1 MNGAPV
7 LCDLRAVQSPDH
19 RGRGIGRWSYEL
31 ACALER
37 VRPDLV
43 AAYLLDPGWPPPG
56 AVDELLASGK
66 LAYLGTPHADEAAA
80 GARAWLC
87 CSPFELDRTLG
98 EVRPELVDRCGL
110 AYAAIAYDLIP
121 LRHPEE
127 YLRHPAQ
134 RRRYGAR
141 LEVLRT
147 ADAVLAI
154 SRLAGADVRRLLN
167 VAPERCHVVGTGVSR
182 RFVPPGSRDDALA
195 TLRAAMPE
203 LRERFVLYPAGND
216 GRKNIEGLI
225 AAFAK
230 LPEPVLRRHQ
240 LVVVG
245 DLPPLTANHY
255 RHLAREAGVE
265 DRLLLTG
272 FVPDERLVELY
283 QATDLFVFPSLAEGY
298 GLPVAEALACGAVAA
313 VSDRPPFDELVP
325 AARAR
330 FDPADPRDMA
340 ATIARCLTDEALRH
354 CVLEDA
360 AGALASWDEVAER
373 VAAVLDRL
381 ATARPRPW
389 RPRAVRRIAVVSPLP
404 PVPSG
409 VAGYSAKLVEAMR
422 AAIEAGTAPGWAAGT
437 TEIDCFADGLG
448 RQGPA
453 APVDGVA
460 PRPAGAFEAVDHL
473 SGGYDRVLYV
483 IGNSEFHSRALA
495 ALRRRKGVV
504 LCHDVRLSGLLALS
518 QDLPGAVPGGLRGA
532 VARAYPQLPAHL
544 ASNGWIDEA
553 DRDRYGLL
561 LTREVLAHTDRLLV
575 TSEAARSLAEL
586 DAGPELAGR
595 IGVVPFAMARL
606 SESELRTVERARRAA
621 AERRAGGG
629 PFTVACFGLVD
640 PSKRPHLLVEALALL
655 VRDGVGV
662 RLRLVG
668 PVATKLAAELAGLAA
683 SRGVG
688 DRVEVTNEVS
698 WDEYLRLLGETDL
711 AVQLRSRVFGEASG
725 TVSEACSAGVATV
738 VSDLGWMHELPDG
751 AVRKVA
757 RDCGAA
763 ELAAALS
770 ALLADEAA
778 RARLGAAATA
788 YANERTFDLAAR
800 AVLAELAP

>member
-1 MNGAPV
+1 MTGAPV

-56 AVDELLASGK
+56 AVEGLLASGK
-66 LAYLGTPHADEAAA
+66 LAYLGTPRAEEAVAH
-80 GARAWLC
+80 ARAYLC

-98 EVRPELVDRCGL
+98 DVRPELVDRRGL

-154 SRLAGADVRRLLN
+154 SKLAGADVRRFLE

-182 RFVPPGSRDDALA
+182 RFVPPVSREHALGA
-195 TLRAAMPE
+195 LRSAMPE
-203 LRERFVLYPAGND
+203 LRESFVLYPGGND

-225 AAFAK
+225 AAFAE

-272 FVPDERLVELY
+272 FVSDERLVELY
-283 QATDLFVFPSLAEGY
+283 QAAELFIFPSLAEGY
-298 GLPVAEALACGAVAA
+298 GLPVAEALACGSVAA
-313 VSDRPPFDELVP
+313 VSDRAPFDELVP
-325 AARAR
+325 EAKAR
-330 FDPADPRDMA
+330 FYPADPRDMA
-340 ATIARCLTDEALRH
+340 ATIERCLTDEGLRRR
-354 CVLEDA
+354 VVEDA
-360 AGALASWDEVAER
+360 KGALCSWDEVAER
-373 VAAVLDRL
+373 VAAVLERL
-381 ATARPRPW
+381 AAARPRPW
-389 RPRAVRRIAVVSPLP
+389 RPRAVRRIAVVSPFP

-422 AAIEAGTAPGWAAGT
+422 AAIEAGAAPGWAAGS

-448 RQGPA
+448 RGN
-453 APVDGVA
+453 PVDPVGGIV

-473 SGGYDRVLYV
+473 SGSYDRVLYV

-495 ALRRRKGVV
+495 SIRRRRGAV

-518 QDLPGAVPGGLRGA
+518 QDLPGAVPGGLREA

-544 ASNGWIDEA
+544 GSNGWIGEA

-606 SESELRTVERARRAA
+606 SESELRIVERARSAA
-621 AERRAGGG
+621 AEHRAGGG
-629 PFTVACFGLVD
+629 PYTLASFGLVD

-655 VRDGVGV
+655 VRDGVEV

-668 PVATKLAAELAGLAA
+668 PVATSLAAELVALATA
-683 SRGVG
+683 RGVG
-688 DRVEVTNEVS
+688 ERVEVTNEVP
-698 WDEYLRLLGETDL
+698 WEAYLRLLGETDV
-711 AVQLRSRVFGEASG
+711 AVQLRSRAFGEASG

-751 AVRKVA
+751 AVRKVPP
-757 RDCGAA
+757 DCGAP
-763 ELAAALS
+763 ELACALA
-770 ALLADEAA
+770 ALLADGAA
-778 RARLGAAATA
+778 RERLGAAAMA
-788 YANERTFDLAAR
+788 YANEHTFDLAAR